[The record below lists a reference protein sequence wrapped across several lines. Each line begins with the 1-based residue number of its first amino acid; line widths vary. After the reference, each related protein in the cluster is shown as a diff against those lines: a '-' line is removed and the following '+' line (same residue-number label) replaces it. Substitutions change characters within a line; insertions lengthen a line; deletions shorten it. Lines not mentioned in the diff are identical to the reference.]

1 MRRPALRVP
10 PPRPCPLEQYLEVI
24 SGAWVPRIL
33 WYLLDRPHRFGEL
46 RRSINGVSAKVLTA
60 KLRALERQDLVV
72 RMVNPTSPPQV
83 TYSLTDRGH
92 ALEPVFRAMEKA
104 ARRLFPEPR
113 PLLKVSGSTISRTK
127 ARKRWSDER
136 IVSRAEENA
145 PATDRRT
152 ARKSGKRGRYSGKD
166 T

>member
-1 MRRPALRVP
+1 MSPPRSASRYP
-10 PPRPCPLEQYLEVI
+10 PPRPCPLERYLDVV

-46 RRSINGVSAKVLTA
+46 RRSISGVSAKVLTS

-72 RMVNPTSPPQV
+72 RRVIPASPPQV

-113 PLLKVSGSTISRTK
+113 PSLKASGPTISRSK
-127 ARKRWSDER
+127 ARTRSSDER
-136 IVSRAEENA
+136 MMSRAEDKG
-145 PATDRRT
+145 PATDRRK
-152 ARKSGKRGRYSGKD
+152 ARKSRSVGSAR
-166 T
+166 